1 MKYLNLW
8 QKDLLSRKSLLL
20 KSPIEVEGLRDKH
33 LGPMMQYAKVV
44 INVKPSEIFDV
55 DISSIKL
62 ADENQIN
69 MLNAAIFGF
78 LDIVMCAKISPLK
91 NIKLIVTDVE
101 FDPINSS
108 IVAFRYAGR
117 DAGQNLIKA
126 ISQE

>member
-1 MKYLNLW
+1 
-8 QKDLLSRKSLLL
+8 
-20 KSPIEVEGLRDKH
+20 
-33 LGPMMQYAKVV
+33 MQYAKVV